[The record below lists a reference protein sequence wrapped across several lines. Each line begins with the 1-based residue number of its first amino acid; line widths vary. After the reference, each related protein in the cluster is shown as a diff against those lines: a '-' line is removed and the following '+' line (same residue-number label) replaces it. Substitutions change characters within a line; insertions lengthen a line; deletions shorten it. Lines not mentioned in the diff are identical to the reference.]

1 MTEGLH
7 SPSPYPRLEISQ
19 KALSENLRLLRSLA
33 PGRKVLVPV
42 KANAYGFD
50 LETMMPFFLQ
60 KNREGLLDMLGIA
73 NPQEGR
79 VARDLGWPNEILLL
93 GGFFREHVAMIA
105 QADLIPSITDL
116 WQINALSEYSKGAG
130 TKISVHI
137 KIDTGMGRIGVLPE
151 QVNDLIELLRA
162 HDTITIGG
170 IFTHFPRADEPE
182 VSETSRQTKQLV
194 EIATNIL
201 DALGLQRENVLLHA
215 ANSYGVLLHPDSHLD
230 MIRPGILFYGFFQSE
245 EDRVRFTPQ
254 HPFRPGIRLMARPV
268 SLRKIPLG
276 HPVSYGS
283 HFVSP
288 RDNYPVGVFPIGYG
302 DGFPRGISG
311 KGVTFSGHPLLG
323 RVTMDQII
331 LGGVEDDKEI
341 NLFSQDESSIE
352 KLGDLSCSFSYEIIT
367 GLGNRLPRLLVES

>member
-19 KALSENLRLLRSLA
+19 KAISENLRLLRSLA

-60 KNREGLLDMLGIA
+60 KHREGLLDMLGVA

-79 VARDLGWPNEILLL
+79 VARDLGWPGGILLL

-116 WQINALSEYSKGAG
+116 WQIAALSQYAESNG
-130 TKISVHI
+130 TKFSVHL

-151 QVNDLIELLRA
+151 QIDELIKLLRA
-162 HDTITIGG
+162 HDTISVSG

-182 VSETSRQTKQLV
+182 ILETSRQTKQLL
-194 EIATNIL
+194 EISTHVLNSL
-201 DALGLQRENVLLHA
+201 ELRREDVLLHA

-245 EDRVRFTPQ
+245 EDRMRFSSQ

-268 SLRKIPLG
+268 SLRLLPKG

-288 RDNYPVGVFPIGYG
+288 RDQYPVGVFPIGYG

-311 KGVTFSGHPLLG
+311 KGVTFSGYPLLG

-331 LGGVEDDKEI
+331 LGEVENAAEI
-341 NLFSQDESSIE
+341 NFFSEDESSIE